1 VGEAAKKK
9 ALDELAKAKI
19 VLLDHTSGD
28 PLTKG
33 WIQGCN
39 RVGVSLL
46 FLSRTGKK
54 KAKEKPRSDVRLF
67 TKTMGNMGNFLF
79 VTTVAT
85 AKEKML
91 RWGTLFSRLPR

>member
-28 PLTKG
+28 PLNRG

-39 RVGVSLL
+39 RVLLPL
-46 FLSRTGKK
+46 FLSSEGKK
-54 KAKEKPRSDVRLF
+54 KSQGKAAQRRPSIHQDHGQHGQLPLCHDCSNGKGEDAAVREC
-67 TKTMGNMGNFLF
+67 
-79 VTTVAT
+79 VAV
-85 AKEKML
+85 
-91 RWGTLFSRLPR
+91 FPS